1 MIRDYQRKK
10 VYAAEAEFR
19 SSWKGTHFETLHELR
34 DYVKA
39 VTTSP
44 WWQSVSTTRDIR
56 VLDGR
61 GRRKACAWWN
71 PKTSHLDEDCR
82 YTIAMPKWARCE
94 QITLHELAHILS
106 VTERDFPIFPSG
118 WKDGDHPVSPHGR
131 NFCKA
136 NMQLIEVSAGRR
148 VRSELRSFYIKHRV
162 SIFGTDCEW
171 FEENEKRKSK
181 RADRMIG
188 GRFVGA

>member
-19 SSWKGTHFETLHELR
+19 SSWKGTHFKTLHELR
-34 DYVKA
+34 DYVKS

-61 GRRKACAWWN
+61 GRRKACAWWD

-106 VTERDFPIFPSG
+106 VTERDSPTLI
-118 WKDGDHPVSPHGR
+118 VSPHGR
-131 NFCKA
+131 NFCRA
-136 NMQLIEVSAGRR
+136 NMQLVEVSAGRG
-148 VRSELRSFYIKHRV
+148 VRRKLRSLYIKHRV
-162 SIFGTDCEW
+162 AIFGTDYEW

-181 RADRMIG
+181 RADRRIG
-188 GRFVGA
+188 GHLVGA